1 MDTEGQLAERDRS
14 SRSTTEP
21 EERSR
26 SSHAPG
32 VGDAAEETAEREAA
46 EETAEPETA
55 GEGTAAVD
63 RPARRARGWLTGG
76 GPWRRAGVLTA
87 VSAVLVLLVSGWV
100 VQPFL
105 IPSGSMENTLRPGD
119 RVLVNKLA
127 YRFGDDPRRGDVV
140 VFDGTGSFAGER
152 SSGNPVTGVLRKA
165 AAAVGLAAPAE
176 SDYVKRVV
184 GVGGDRVTCCDKRGR
199 IEVNGQ
205 PVDEHYLR
213 PGDSPSRVPFDIV
226 VPQGRL
232 WVMGDHRSA
241 SSDSRDHL
249 GAPGGGTVPVGQ
261 VIGRAD
267 WIAWPAGRWSRV
279 ERPESFAGV
288 PDPGAGRGGAHG

>member
-21 EERSR
+21 EDRSR

-32 VGDAAEETAEREAA
+32 DAAEETAAA
-46 EETAEPETA
+46 P
-55 GEGTAAVD
+55 
-63 RPARRARGWLTGG
+63 RPARRTLGWLTGG
-76 GPWRRAGVLTA
+76 GPWRRAGVVTA
-87 VSAVLVLLVSGWV
+87 LSAVLVLLVSGWV

-140 VFDGTGSFAGER
+140 VFDGNGSFRGEQP
-152 SSGNPVTGVLRKA
+152 SGNPVTGALRKA

-176 SDYVKRVV
+176 TDYIKRVV

-199 IEVNGQ
+199 IEVNGR
-205 PVDEHYLR
+205 PVDERYLH

-226 VPQGRL
+226 VPEGRL

-241 SSDSRDHL
+241 SRDSRDHL
-249 GAPGGGTVPVGQ
+249 GAPGGGTVPLDR

-267 WIAWPAGRWSRV
+267 WIAWPVGRWSRL
-279 ERPESFAGV
+279 ERPETFSAV
-288 PDPGAGRGGAHG
+288 PAPGAEPGGAHG